1 MLTLFI
7 AAILMVFIVGFY
19 SLIVTRS
26 LIRVVVALEVVAKGA
41 TLLTIVAGAV
51 TGQMA
56 RAEVF
61 VIMMIII
68 EVIVT
73 AVAAGLIIGVFNHT
87 GVSLTSAIVN
97 LKENPDE
104 DRQ

>member
-1 MLTLFI
+1 
-7 AAILMVFIVGFY
+7 
-19 SLIVTRS
+19 
-26 LIRVVVALEVVAKGA
+26 
-41 TLLTIVAGAV
+41 VAGAV

-73 AVAAGLIIGVFNHT
+73 AVAAGLIIGVFGHT
-87 GVSLTSAIVN
+87 GLSLTSSIN
-97 LKENPDE
+97 DLKENPDE
-104 DRQ
+104 DKQ